1 MKRQGI
7 PICLYYLFIYRPF
20 SICGISSD
28 VIFSHPFV
36 SVVFSLFFL
45 EKSDK
50 SFISFIDIHQH
61 LFSLTFSPLFFGF
74 SFISAPIFIIL
85 FPLPVLSLI
94 SSFSSFLRWEQRL
107 LT

>member
-61 LFSLTFSPLFFGF
+61 LFSLTFSC
-74 SFISAPIFIIL
+74 IL
-85 FPLPVLSLI
+85 VVVVLSHLHLFQ
-94 SSFSSFLRWEQRL
+94 SL
-107 LT
+107 